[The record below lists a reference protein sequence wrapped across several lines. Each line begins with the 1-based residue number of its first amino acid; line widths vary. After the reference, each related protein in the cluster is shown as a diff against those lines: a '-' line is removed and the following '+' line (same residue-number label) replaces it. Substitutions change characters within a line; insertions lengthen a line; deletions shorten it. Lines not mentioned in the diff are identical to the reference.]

1 MKFSCF
7 SLPVCHII
15 IATMKNILLNR
26 PLAVIDLET
35 TGTRYY
41 ADRIVEFSI
50 LKIYPD
56 GKEEYKSRRVNPQME
71 IPVGASN
78 VHGITNEEVE
88 NEPTFKQLAKG
99 IVEFLEGCD
108 LCGFNILNF
117 DLPLLEYEFERAGT
131 DFSRENRYI
140 VDTMSIYHM
149 NMPYDPSVSRNLE
162 AAYRYFC
169 NKELKNAHSAEN
181 DVTACAEILYGQL
194 AIYGNLPQEIPG
206 LCEICTKPRENYIDL
221 VGKFTWV
228 DDEACFTFGKHNGRL
243 LREISEEYPD
253 YLGWM
258 INQDFSPE
266 VISIVTN
273 ALQGV
278 FPEKD

>member
-1 MKFSCF
+1 
-7 SLPVCHII
+7 
-15 IATMKNILLNR
+15 MKNISLTK

-41 ADRIVEFSI
+41 ADRIVEFSV

-56 GKEEYKSRRVNPQME
+56 GTEEYKSRRVNPQIE

-78 VHGITNEEVE
+78 VHGITNEDVK
-88 NEPTFKQLAKG
+88 NEPTFRQLAKG

-108 LCGFNILNF
+108 LCGFNVLDF
-117 DLPLLEYEFERAGT
+117 DLPLLEYEFERAGIS
-131 DFSRENRYI
+131 FSRENRYI
-140 VDTMSIYHM
+140 VDTMSIFHM
-149 NMPYDPSVSRNLE
+149 NIPYDPSMSRNLE
-162 AAYRYFC
+162 SAYGYYC
-169 NKELKNAHSAEN
+169 DKELKNAHSAEN
-181 DVTACAEILYGQL
+181 DVIACAQILDAQVAVYED
-194 AIYGNLPQEIPG
+194 LPRDIPG
-206 LCEICTKPRENYIDL
+206 LCKVCTKSREGYIDL
-221 VGKFTWV
+221 VGKFAWV
-228 DDEACFTFGKHNGRL
+228 NDEACFTFGKHNGRL
-243 LREISEEYPD
+243 LREISEKYPD

-266 VISIVTN
+266 VISIVAN